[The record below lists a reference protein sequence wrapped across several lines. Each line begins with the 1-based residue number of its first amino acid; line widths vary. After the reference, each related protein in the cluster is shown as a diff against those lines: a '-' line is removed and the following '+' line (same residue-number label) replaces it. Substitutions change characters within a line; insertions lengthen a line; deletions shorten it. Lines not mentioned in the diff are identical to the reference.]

1 MATTPRATQRFSV
14 QTNASS
20 SSTSSHLSAQH
31 AAMPDPGSA
40 ASYSFAS
47 GSDSL
52 PPAFSS
58 RRTSTSVLS
67 SSASSSHQTALFSN
81 PTGVNRNTFP
91 TTSRNASA
99 TSVGGGS
106 SFAGRIA
113 SFTSSGVDEGNTSY
127 TSSINTLARGPD
139 ILERPRDKLRSSEI
153 NLSSLSF
160 LFSEIV
166 SYTQNRVTGITELE
180 KRLSLIG
187 YAIGQRVLSLTL
199 HRQEMTS
206 NPKNPRRE
214 TRLLPVLLWIHT
226 GFWKAAF
233 GKPADSLE
241 RSTEEG
247 RGDEYMISTNAPVFG
262 RLIEVPRDMSSL
274 SVEAITAGMVEA
286 ALDGLGFAARVTAHS
301 VGTKEWPG
309 RTTILIKLDR
319 SVMEREEALASA

>member
-14 QTNASS
+14 QTSASS
-20 SSTSSHLSAQH
+20 SSPSSHLAVQH
-31 AAMPDPGSA
+31 AALPDAGSA

-47 GSDSL
+47 GSDTL

-67 SSASSSHQTALFSN
+67 SSASSSHQTALFST

-91 TTSRNASA
+91 TTSRTVSA
-99 TSVGGGS
+99 TSVGS
-106 SFAGRIA
+106 SSIAGRIA
-113 SFTSSGVDEGNTSY
+113 SFTSSTVDEGNTSY
-127 TSSINTLARGPD
+127 TSSINVARGSGPD
-139 ILERPRDKLRSSEI
+139 ILDRPRDKLRSSEI

-187 YAIGQRVLSLTL
+187 YSIGQRILSLTL

-226 GFWKAAF
+226 AFWKAAF

-247 RGDEYMISTNAPVFG
+247 RGDEYMISTNTPMFG